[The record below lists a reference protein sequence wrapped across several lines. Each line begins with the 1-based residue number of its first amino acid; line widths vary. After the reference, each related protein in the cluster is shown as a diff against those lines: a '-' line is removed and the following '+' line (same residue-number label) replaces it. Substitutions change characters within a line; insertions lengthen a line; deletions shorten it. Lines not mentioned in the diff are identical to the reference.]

1 MELEKL
7 EAKGPGREVLF
18 DILKEWMSASF
29 HRQVRDTTP
38 PGCAWQSLAMA
49 WEDAVQGGVPLNEQ
63 YDPTALAT
71 KESNMRRWLV
81 QVYGTLS
88 LEAAQSVAK
97 AKLRC
102 QLSFFHKT
110 RYHVDLVLK
119 HWAWYLYC
127 LTFPSN
133 SFAEKDQW
141 AKICE
146 GPVKGAFVVRMPMD
160 SVDLYFLAR
169 LLKRRIL
176 LLELLREPQRFGNEG
191 PTLHLVT
198 NGGMWAPLLSSKLW
212 LQEKP
217 DLTGSI
223 VEVAASAKGLLTHI
237 AGNSACVIGYDV
249 KKDCHI
255 ATASTHKFPLQSV
268 QISRIIARPE
278 DVRDYAIDWAEAAFC
293 GIPDKAVEFQILLHL
308 VRQEMGRRL
317 DDLHEELAGR
327 CPRPRDD
334 LDRCR
339 PIWQPRN
346 LCASSLPLHD
356 VVDMV
361 LNGNRV
367 WTKCLVR
374 PRPDGAHFLT
384 CQVQDFLCLE
394 AVLDD
399 YTDSHQTFLAHTAFN
414 RHAKPLSSDTIC
426 SWLVLQDFH
435 PDQRHPRFH
444 QLMQLHAGDTLVVTE
459 RKDGRWKGWA
469 RGRVATST
477 TSTSSEH
484 LERFGDFNLVHLRPQ
499 VWIAKIERVWCP
511 VSAHV
516 RSTIGNTGVLPP
528 CWPGFT
534 TVYQQITSY
543 IVRHRHTSFI
553 IFRWPYSVMSCAIP
567 GKFVVRSI
575 SAWWCPCTMTT

>member
-7 EAKGPGREVLF
+7 EAKGPGRKVLF

-63 YDPTALAT
+63 YDSSALAT

-133 SFAEKDQW
+133 SFAEEDQW

-198 NGGMWAPLLSSKLW
+198 YGGMWAPLLSSKLW

-334 LDRCR
+334 LDGCR

-459 RKDGRWKGWA
+459 RKDGRWKGWV
-469 RGRVATST
+469 RGRVA

-499 VWIAKIERVWCP
+499 VWIAKIERV
-511 VSAHV
+511 
-516 RSTIGNTGVLPP
+516 
-528 CWPGFT
+528 
-534 TVYQQITSY
+534 
-543 IVRHRHTSFI
+543 
-553 IFRWPYSVMSCAIP
+553 
-567 GKFVVRSI
+567 
-575 SAWWCPCTMTT
+575 